1 MQIRENLSMNL
12 RYYRKKYNL
21 SQERFAEAI
30 GTSLSHL
37 NKMEQQKVD
46 VKLYTITKYAK
57 NLSKYAKQNIQHI
70 DFLNNDKSII
80 VLLSF
85 ISFTE
90 FVSNNFSNSSIF
102 IAFTALTNI

>member
-1 MQIRENLSMNL
+1 MSLSELLSINL

-46 VKLYTITKYAK
+46 VKLSTITKYAN
-57 NLSKYAKQNIQHI
+57 NLSKFAKVNIEPV
-70 DFLNNDKSII
+70 DFL
-80 VLLSF
+80 
-85 ISFTE
+85 
-90 FVSNNFSNSSIF
+90 SSDESRITHYSR
-102 IAFTALTNI
+102 IDEKK

>member
-1 MQIRENLSMNL
+1 M

-46 VKLYTITKYAK
+46 VKLSTITKYAN
-57 NLSKYAKQNIQHI
+57 NLSKFVKENIQPI
-70 DFLNNDKSII
+70 DFLNNDKSRI
-80 VLLSF
+80 
-85 ISFTE
+85 
-90 FVSNNFSNSSIF
+90 
-102 IAFTALTNI
+102 TNYTRIDEKK

>member
-1 MQIRENLSMNL
+1 MSLSELLSINL

-46 VKLYTITKYAK
+46 VKLSTIAKYAN
-57 NLSKYAKQNIQHI
+57 NLSKFAKTNIEPI
-70 DFLNNDKSII
+70 DFLSSDKSRITHYLRI
-80 VLLSF
+80 D
-85 ISFTE
+85 E
-90 FVSNNFSNSSIF
+90 KK
-102 IAFTALTNI
+102 